1 MQLPELDRPCALP
14 QLLRR
19 SIAHELRF
27 SCRLDS
33 NLLCGALEAL
43 NASMLNDVRQVSVES
58 VTSEGGHSD
67 PSPCRASHLLSQHYY
82 DKSARAL
89 PPPDSELL
97 PAAAAHL
104 RAAGIYDPLT
114 HIYVAVEPQP
124 SWGLWLAFFAAS
136 QVRKR
141 ASGFLARRVR

>member
-1 MQLPELDRPCALP
+1 MRELNAPSSP

-43 NASMLNDVRQVSVES
+43 NSSMLSDVR
-58 VTSEGGHSD
+58 
-67 PSPCRASHLLSQHYY
+67 QHYY
-82 DKSARAL
+82 DPAARPL

-97 PAAAAHL
+97 PAASAHL
-104 RAAGIYDPLT
+104 LAAGVYDPLT
-114 HIYVAVEPQP
+114 HIYVVADAQP
-124 SWGLWLAFFAAS
+124 AWGLWLALFAAS
-136 QVRKR
+136 QVRGVCSAHCHIIGNR
-141 ASGFLARRVR
+141 MPH